1 MGANSRIMPTVLRA
15 EPAVTLKIVVSDALA
30 AVGQ

>member
-1 MGANSRIMPTVLRA
+1 MGANSWIMSAELRA
-15 EPAVTLKIVVSDALA
+15 EPAVTLEIVVSDALA